1 MSGRFLIQMKKLVMR
16 RRSHD
21 HLVIIVVTV
30 TDPWFIVASIL
41 SHAHTHTCTVA
52 NNFDYSQFRNAESA
66 GSVEKRAEPI
76 STWLHTP
83 IGLCRDSAW

>member
-1 MSGRFLIQMKKLVMR
+1 MYSQFENH
-16 RRSHD
+16 SHD
-21 HLVIIVVTV
+21 GRTKDSNTH
-30 TDPWFIVASIL
+30 TDTHT
-41 SHAHTHTCTVA
+41 HAHTHTCTVA